1 MYNYTKKF
9 FKKSVDIK
17 LVLWYYNI
25 RKKQENKTREVNKM
39 NTIYT
44 DKEYMNQGFSKEECP
59 LIREHDLL
67 VNRFETLTVEERE
80 RLMNL
85 SSILKL

>member
-1 MYNYTKKF
+1 
-9 FKKSVDIK
+9 
-17 LVLWYYNI
+17 
-25 RKKQENKTREVNKM
+25 M

-67 VNRFETLTVEERE
+67 MNRLETLTTEERE
-80 RLMNL
+80 RVMYL
-85 SSILKL
+85 SSILGL